1 MVVRVKRSLAEC
13 LDADELDSGLY
24 DNMYTGNNG

>member
-13 LDADELDSGLY
+13 LDADELHSELY